1 MATMVVRRPVRRPAP
16 ELPGGELLL
25 EAPPELPEPGGRQ
38 WMYML
43 MMLPMVLMMGGM
55 VVLYST
61 SMGGGAGSVRYVFFG
76 LFGAAMIGMLVVG
89 LVAGGGS
96 NKQEM
101 RFARRAYLQ
110 HLAQQRL
117 RVLRAVD
124 SQRDALDYIHPEPDA
139 LWSLAPSY
147 RLWERRR
154 DDEDFAVVRIGS
166 GPQDPTITLVPPDT
180 QPLERLEPLS
190 ALALRRF
197 LTTYKSIPDQ
207 PVALPLTGFGRI
219 YLPGDR
225 ERTIAMVRALLAQ
238 LGTFHAPDDLRVT
251 VCAGEDERADWEWLK
266 WLPHALHPE
275 KVDAAGP
282 LRMVAP
288 TVTTI
293 EAMLEDLLVS
303 RPRFDVD
310 NPTIPSGPHIVV
322 ILDGG
327 DIAGSDHL
335 MTGTGIEGVTVLDL
349 TTAPPRALDPS
360 MLVLDVD
367 ETGTLNSETMDGA
380 AVLGAADAADIPT
393 VEGLARQLASLRL
406 TAGAGGEQPM
416 SADLGLA
423 ELLELGDP
431 FLFDPDDTWVQ
442 RPNRDKLRVKLGIRA
457 DGTQME
463 LDLKESAQDGMG
475 PHGLL
480 IGATGSGKSEL
491 LRTLVLALAV
501 THPPNS
507 LNFALIDFKG
517 GATFTRLDKLPH
529 TSATITNLAEELHLV
544 DRMTDAIN
552 GELIRRQELLRA
564 AGNYASLRDYEKARA
579 AGAPLA
585 EVPTLLVVIDE
596 FSELL
601 TARPDFID
609 IFVQIGRVGRSL
621 GVHLLLA
628 SQRLEEGRL
637 RGLEAHLSYRLCLR
651 TFAEM
656 DSRVVLGVG
665 DAFRLPRAPGHGFLK
680 VGTDPME
687 RFRSAYVSGR
697 YRRTLGAPANS
708 GAPTL
713 ELMSYGTGYLAPAVD
728 ENAEAAS
735 AVPASNGDD
744 ELGESLMDILVDRL
758 TGRGTPAHQ
767 VWLPPLDE
775 SPSMDGVLPQLV
787 RDAARGLGST
797 DPKLAGTLR
806 TIAGIVDRPLEQR
819 RDPLLLDLS
828 AGAGHVAVVGGP
840 QSGKSTTLT
849 TIVAGLALTHTPR
862 EVQFYCLDFGGG
874 VLGPLRG
881 LPHVGMVAGRQD
893 VDAVRRTIAQINTV
907 LSRRERMF
915 GQHGVDTIAAY
926 RRMRA
931 DGTLPPDAD
940 DGYGDVFLIVDG
952 WLTIRN
958 DFEDLETAL
967 ADIATR
973 GLAYGVH
980 LMVSCARWYDLR
992 TNVRDLCGTRLELRL
1007 GDPTDS
1013 MVDRRT
1019 ALLVPT
1025 DAPGRGITVTKH
1037 QFLAAMP
1044 RLDAVPP
1051 EPVTAGGAAASSIG
1065 TILGTEEGAE
1075 QTDPAQEGLPGLV
1088 AAVRSAWPGEPA
1100 PAIRLLPAE
1109 VPYDD
1114 LAGVSSPSAG
1124 LAIGLAESTLGP
1136 VLLKLNEDPNLLL
1149 LGDTESGKSSFLRTI
1164 AGRIVENYT
1173 SEQAR
1178 IVMVDYRHS
1187 LLGTV
1192 TGDHLI
1198 GYGTN
1203 PAIATSVIEQVAGA
1217 IAARLPGA
1225 DITPEQLRNRSWWTG
1240 PDVYVLVD
1248 DYDMVATGKDHPMM
1262 PLYPYL
1268 AQAAEIG
1275 LHLIVTRRSGGA
1287 GRGLFEP
1294 FLARL
1299 REVGTPGLMLSGDRE
1314 EGPLLGGL
1322 RARILPAGRGF
1333 LIDRRGTVQLVQLT
1347 WRPPAE

>member
-1 MATMVVRRPVRRPAP
+1 MATMLVRRPVRRPAP
-16 ELPGGELLL
+16 ELPGGELML

-55 VVLYST
+55 VLLYS
-61 SMGGGAGSVRYVFFG
+61 SSAGAGPLRYVFFG
-76 LFGAAMIGMLVVG
+76 LFGAAMVGMLIVG
-89 LVAGGGS
+89 LLMGGGS
-96 NKQEM
+96 NRQEM
-101 RFARRAYLQ
+101 RFARRGYLR

-117 RVLRAVD
+117 RMLRAID
-124 SQRDALDYIHPEPDA
+124 TQRDTLDYIHPEPDA
-139 LWSLAPSY
+139 LWALAPSY

-154 DDEDFAVVRIGS
+154 DDPDFAVVRIGT
-166 GPQDPTITLVPPDT
+166 GAQEPTITVVPPDT

-197 LTTYKSIPDQ
+197 LTTYKTIPDQ
-207 PVALPLTGFGRI
+207 PIAIPLTGFARI
-219 YLPGDR
+219 YLPG
-225 ERTIAMVRALLAQ
+225 ERKRSIAMVRALLAQ
-238 LGTFHAPDDLRVT
+238 LATFHAPDDLRIA
-251 VCAGEDERADWEWLK
+251 VCAGNAERADWEWLK

-275 KVDAAGP
+275 KSDALGP
-282 LRMVAP
+282 LRMVTAS
-288 TVTTI
+288 VTAV

-303 RPRFDVD
+303 RPRFDLD
-310 NPTIPSGPHIVV
+310 NPTRPAGPHIVV

-327 DIAGSDHL
+327 ATAGADHL
-335 MTGTGIEGVTVLDL
+335 MTGTGIEGITVLDL

-360 MLVLDVD
+360 TVVLDVEPD
-367 ETGTLNSETMDGA
+367 GTLTSETMDEE
-380 AVLGAADAADIPT
+380 AVLGVADAVDIPT
-393 VEGLARQLASLRL
+393 VEGLSRQLASLRL

-431 FLFDPDDTWVQ
+431 YLFDPDDTWVQ

-517 GATFTRLDKLPH
+517 GATFTRLDKLPL

-564 AGNYASLRDYEKARA
+564 AGNFASLRDYEKARA

-680 VGTDPME
+680 VGTEPME

-697 YRRTLGAPANS
+697 YRRTLGAPAS
-708 GAPTL
+708 SSAPTL
-713 ELMSYGTGYLAPAVD
+713 ELMSYGTDYLAPASD
-728 ENAEAAS
+728 EQNAAEQPGPLPS
-735 AVPASNGDD
+735 TGDD
-744 ELGESLMDILVDRL
+744 EELGESLMDILVDRL
-758 TGRGTPAHQ
+758 TGRGIPAHQ

-775 SPSMDGVLPQLV
+775 SPSMDAVVPRLV
-787 RDAARGLGST
+787 RDAVRGLST
-797 DPKLAGTLR
+797 SDANLAGSLR

-819 RDPLLLDLS
+819 HDPLLLDLS

-840 QSGKSTTLT
+840 QSGKSTTLAA
-849 TIVAGLALTHTPR
+849 IIASLALTHTPR

-874 VLGPLRG
+874 VLGPLRD
-881 LPHVGMVAGRQD
+881 LPHVGVMAGRQD
-893 VDAVRRTIAQINTV
+893 VDAVRRTIAQINSL
-907 LSRRERMF
+907 LSHRERVF
-915 GQHGVDTIAAY
+915 AQRGIDGIAAY

-931 DGTLPPDAD
+931 EGTLPPDVD
-940 DGYGDVFLIVDG
+940 DGYGDVFLVIDS

-958 DFEDLETAL
+958 DFEDLEL
-967 ADIATR
+967 VLPDIVTR

-980 LMVSCARWYDLR
+980 LMTSCARWYDLR
-992 TNVRDLCGTRLELRL
+992 ANVRDLCGTKLELRL

-1019 ALLVPT
+1019 ALQVPA
-1025 DAPGRGITVTKH
+1025 DAPGRGITIAKH
-1037 QFLAAMP
+1037 QFLVAMP
-1044 RLDAVPP
+1044 RLDTVPQ
-1051 EPVTAGGAAASSIG
+1051 AAASGGAIG
-1065 TILGTEEGAE
+1065 TLLGA
-1075 QTDPAQEGLPGLV
+1075 QPAGESETAPGGMAGLV
-1088 AAVRSAWPGEPA
+1088 AAVREAWQGEPA

-1109 VPYDD
+1109 VPYETLD
-1114 LAGVSSPSAG
+1114 GVSGPEAG
-1124 LAIGLAESTLGP
+1124 LAIGLSESSLGP
-1136 VLLKLNEDPNLLL
+1136 VTLKFSDAPHFML
-1149 LGDTESGKSSFLRTI
+1149 LGDTESGKSSFLRTL
-1164 AGRIVENYT
+1164 AGRIVETYT
-1173 SEQAR
+1173 SDQAR

-1192 TGDHLI
+1192 NGDHLI

-1203 PAIATSVIEQVAGA
+1203 QAIATSVIEQVAAA
-1217 IAARLPGA
+1217 IQQRLPGP
-1225 DITPEQLRNRSWWTG
+1225 DITPEQLRNRSWWHG

-1248 DYDMVATGKDHPMM
+1248 DYDMVATYKEHPLM
-1262 PLYPYL
+1262 PLYEYL
-1268 AQAAEIG
+1268 TQAAEIG
-1275 LHLIVTRRSGGA
+1275 LHVIVTRRSVGA

-1294 FLARL
+1294 FLARM
-1299 REVGTPGLMLSGDRE
+1299 REVGTPGIMLSGDRD
-1314 EGPLLGGL
+1314 EGPLLGSM

-1333 LIDRRGTVQLVQLT
+1333 LIDRRGTIQLLQLT